1 MTEIQERLSTPVPAA
16 AVSKRS
22 GLSYITGAYVKRELN
37 NIFGFEAWSYEVLE
51 SKLLYMDEKTVRWY
65 VHGQL
70 TVRVRVNGEKVTVI
84 KDGIAIGHGTLGK
97 MVEQDDG
104 SDLFVPTSA
113 GRTNEVVDFAAA
125 EAVTDSLK
133 RAAVSLGEALGLS
146 LYPMVAGKPNA
157 SPAGGAPRRTLKKR
171 GTKS

>member
-1 MTEIQERLSTPVPAA
+1 MSQ
-16 AVSKRS
+16 RS

-37 NIFGFEAWSYEVLE
+37 TIFGFDGLDFKVVE

-65 VHGQL
+65 VHGRL
-70 TVRVRVNGEKVTVI
+70 TVRVGVHGEEVTVI

-97 MVEQDDG
+97 LVEQDDG
-104 SDLFVPTSA
+104 SDLFVPTSP

-133 RAAVSLGEALGLS
+133 RAAVALGEALGLS